1 MKQKEYRN
9 THVCGTG
16 LFALFPLLSLLPFYY
31 PHPLSH
37 SLSPCM
43 SLSLS
48 HLPPVAFSSF
58 PFRLSVAQH
67 LVSSIVEAEQVL
79 VFTSGILVECDS
91 AANLLAQ
98 EDSLFST
105 LVRTHK

>member
-1 MKQKEYRN
+1 MYVERVFSRYFRYFPCCRF
-9 THVCGTG
+9 TILIHCLILFLPVC
-16 LFALFPLLSLLPFYY
+16 L
-31 PHPLSH
+31 
-37 SLSPCM
+37 